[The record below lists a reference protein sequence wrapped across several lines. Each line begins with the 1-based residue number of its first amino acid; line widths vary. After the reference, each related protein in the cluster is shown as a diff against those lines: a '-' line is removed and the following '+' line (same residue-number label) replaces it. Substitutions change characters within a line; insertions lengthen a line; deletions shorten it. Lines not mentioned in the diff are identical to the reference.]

1 MWALMSSKVFSFI
14 FTRFGAIFVTVAFAV
29 LLQFVIRFFQNRNK
43 KNVREVSKSFHFF
56 AVG

>member
-1 MWALMSSKVFSFI
+1 MWELMSSKVFSFI
-14 FTRFGAIFVTVAFAV
+14 FTRFGTIFVSVAFAV
-29 LLQFVIRFFQNRNK
+29 GLQYVICFLHRNK